1 MATLDESRA
10 PAPARVDRPGPSRPD
25 TPAALPR
32 SGRLPIGWIL
42 VLIVLV
48 GANVVGWNIT
58 KVDLGTLISDA
69 PKMDR
74 FVKALVS
81 PDIFTQN
88 QEKLQI
94 SLDFVGLDDPD
105 PAVTPVTAAAQAVP
119 LLFVPDV
126 PDTEQFQPIENAQ
139 PVDLKL
145 TMSPGALA
153 PGQTATVTGSG
164 FPPNSDGILTW
175 THFGGFPKELVHYQ
189 ADAAG
194 SFSTQLTAPL
204 DASQVSGG
212 VKLSATSARNVGNIR
227 FSKTFFDT
235 APFTDNNS
243 IVVKTIETL
252 FLALVGTTYGVIL
265 SIPLSFLAARNIMGH
280 NPVGNSIYY
289 GSRLLLNLLR
299 SVEVLILAIIFAAWV
314 GIGPFAGV
322 LALMLHSV
330 ASLGKLYSEAI
341 ESIDAG
347 PIEAV
352 TATGAN
358 RLQVIVYAVVP
369 QVIPQLIAFTL
380 YRWDINVRMSTVV
393 GLVGG
398 GGVGFLLTQY
408 INTLAW
414 PQAAAALWVI
424 AIVVVGLDLI
434 SARIR
439 HSVL

>member
-10 PAPARVDRPGPSRPD
+10 PARVDRPGGPRPE
-25 TPAALPR
+25 TPVALPR

-42 VLIVLV
+42 TAIVLLA
-48 GANVVGWNIT
+48 ANVVGWNIT
-58 KVDLGTLISDA
+58 KVDLGTLIADA

-74 FVKALVS
+74 FAKALIS

-94 SLDFVGLDDPD
+94 TLDFVGLDAPD
-105 PAVTPVTAAAQAVP
+105 PAVTPVSYEAEAVP
-119 LLFVPDV
+119 VLFVPDV

-139 PVDLKL
+139 PVQLKL
-145 TMSPGALA
+145 TMSPGSLA

-189 ADAAG
+189 ADGSG
-194 SFSTQLTAPL
+194 SFTTQLTAPL

-235 APFTDNNS
+235 APLADNNS
-243 IVVKTIETL
+243 IVVKTVETL
-252 FLALVGTTYGVIL
+252 FLALVGTTFGVIL

-280 NPVGNSIYY
+280 NPVGNAVYY

-330 ASLGKLYSEAI
+330 ASLGKL
-341 ESIDAG
+341 
-347 PIEAV
+347 
-352 TATGAN
+352 
-358 RLQVIVYAVVP
+358 
-369 QVIPQLIAFTL
+369 
-380 YRWDINVRMSTVV
+380 
-393 GLVGG
+393 
-398 GGVGFLLTQY
+398 
-408 INTLAW
+408 
-414 PQAAAALWVI
+414 
-424 AIVVVGLDLI
+424 
-434 SARIR
+434 
-439 HSVL
+439 

>member
-10 PAPARVDRPGPSRPD
+10 PARVDRPGGPRPE
-25 TPAALPR
+25 TPVALPR

-42 VLIVLV
+42 TAIVLLA
-48 GANVVGWNIT
+48 ANIVGWNIT
-58 KVDLGTLISDA
+58 KVDLGTLIADA

-74 FVKALVS
+74 FAKALIS

-94 SLDFVGLDDPD
+94 TLDFVGLDAPD
-105 PAVTPVTAAAQAVP
+105 PAVTPVSYEAEAVP
-119 LLFVPDV
+119 VLYIPDV

-139 PVDLKL
+139 PVKLKL
-145 TMSPGALA
+145 AMSPGALA
-153 PGQTATVTGSG
+153 PGQTATVTGTG

-175 THFGGFPKELVHYQ
+175 THFGGFPKELVHYK
-189 ADAAG
+189 ADG
-194 SFSTQLTAPL
+194 SGNFSSQLTAQL

-235 APFTDNNS
+235 APPADNNS
-243 IVVKTIETL
+243 IVIKTVETL
-252 FLALVGTTYGVIL
+252 FLALVGTTFGVIL

-280 NPVGNSIYY
+280 NPVGNAVYY

-408 INTLAW
+408 ITTLAW

-439 HSVL
+439 HAVL

>member
-1 MATLDESRA
+1 MATLDESRV
-10 PAPARVDRPGPSRPD
+10 PARVDRPSPP
-25 TPAALPR
+25 PPLPR

-42 VLIVLV
+42 TVIVLLA
-48 GANVVGWNIT
+48 ANIIGWNIT
-58 KVDLGTLISDA
+58 KVDLGTLIGDA
-69 PKMDR
+69 PKMER

-88 QEKLQI
+88 QERLQI
-94 SLDFVGLDDPD
+94 SVDFVGLDAPD
-105 PAVTPVTAAAQAVP
+105 PAATPVTAAAQAVP
-119 LLFVPDV
+119 VLYVPDV
-126 PDTEQFQPIENAQ
+126 PDTEQFQPIENAA

-145 TMSPGALA
+145 SMSPGALA
-153 PGQTATVTGSG
+153 VGQTATVTGSG

-175 THFGGFPKELVHYQ
+175 THFGGFPKELVQYK
-189 ADAAG
+189 ADG
-194 SFSTQLTAPL
+194 NGNFSTTLTAPL

-212 VKLSATSARNVGNIR
+212 VKLSATSAHPVGNIR
-227 FSKTFFDT
+227 FSTTFFDT
-235 APFTDNNS
+235 APLANNNS
-243 IVVKTIETL
+243 IVIKTIETL
-252 FLALVGTTYGVIL
+252 FLALVGTTFGVFL

-280 NPVGNSIYY
+280 NPLGNAIYF
-289 GSRLLLNLLR
+289 GTRLLLNLLR

-322 LALMLHSV
+322 MALTLHSI

-347 PIEAV
+347 PIEAI

-424 AIVVVGLDLI
+424 AVVVVGLDLI
-434 SARIR
+434 SARVR

>member
-1 MATLDESRA
+1 MATLDEPRT
-10 PAPARVDRPGPSRPD
+10 PARVDQPGGARPQAPVV
-25 TPAALPR
+25 PR
-32 SGRLPIGWIL
+32 RGGLPIAWIVAIAL
-42 VLIVLV
+42 LV
-48 GANVVGWNIT
+48 GANVYGWNIT
-58 KVDLGTLISDA
+58 KIDLGTLVRDA

-74 FVKALVS
+74 FAKALIS
-81 PDIFTQN
+81 PDILTQN
-88 QEKLQI
+88 QEKLQT
-94 SLDFVGLDDPD
+94 SLDFVGLDTPD
-105 PAVTPVTAAAQAVP
+105 REATPVSATAQAVP
-119 LLFVPDV
+119 VLYIPDV

-139 PVDLKL
+139 PVDLKMGM
-145 TMSPGALA
+145 TPGALA

-175 THFGGFPKELVHYQ
+175 THFGNFPKEL
-189 ADAAG
+189 ANFKTDASG
-194 SFSTQLTAPL
+194 NFSAPLTAPL
-204 DASQVSGG
+204 DASQVTGG
-212 VKLSATSARNVGNIR
+212 VKLAATTGHPVGGLR

-235 APFTDNNS
+235 VPAAENNS
-243 IVVKTIETL
+243 IVFKTVETL
-252 FLALVGTTYGVIL
+252 FLALVGTTFAVII
-265 SIPLSFLAARNIMGH
+265 SIPLSFFAARNIMGH
-280 NPVGNSIYY
+280 NPVGNTIYY
-289 GSRLLLNLLR
+289 FTRLLLNLLR
-299 SVEVLILAIIFAAWV
+299 SVEVLIMAIIFAAWV

-322 LALMLHSV
+322 LALTVHAI

-347 PIEAV
+347 PIEAI

-414 PQAAAALWVI
+414 PQAASALWVI
-424 AIVVVGLDLI
+424 AIVVVALDVI

-439 HSVL
+439 HAVL

>member
-1 MATLDESRA
+1 MATLDESRV
-10 PAPARVDRPGPSRPD
+10 PARVDRPSPP
-25 TPAALPR
+25 PPLPR
-32 SGRLPIGWIL
+32 SGRLPIGWIVAFVIL
-42 VLIVLV
+42 LA
-48 GANVVGWNIT
+48 ANGIGWNIT
-58 KVDLGTLISDA
+58 KVDLGTLVSDA

-74 FVKALVS
+74 FVKALIS
-81 PDIFTQN
+81 PDIFTQD

-94 SLDFVGLDDPD
+94 SVDFIGLDAPD
-105 PAVTPVTAAAQAVP
+105 PAATPVSAAVAAVP
-119 LLFVPDV
+119 ILYVPDV

-145 TMSPGALA
+145 SMSPGSLA

-164 FPPNSDGILTW
+164 FPPNTEGILTW
-175 THFGGFPKELVHYQ
+175 KHFGGFPKELVHYQ
-189 ADAAG
+189 ADATG

-212 VKLSATSARNVGNIR
+212 VSLSATSGKNVGNIR
-227 FSKTFFDT
+227 FSKSFFDT
-235 APFTDNNS
+235 VPIADNNS
-243 IVVKTIETL
+243 IVVKTVETL
-252 FLALVGTTYGVIL
+252 FLALVGTTFGVL
-265 SIPLSFLAARNIMGH
+265 FSLPLSFLAARNIMGH
-280 NPVGNSIYY
+280 NPLGNTIYY
-289 GSRLLLNLLR
+289 FTRLLLNLLR
-299 SVEVLILAIIFAAWV
+299 SVEVVIMAIIFAAWV

-322 LALMLHSV
+322 LALTVHAV

-341 ESIDAG
+341 ESIDTG
-347 PIEAV
+347 PIEAI

-398 GGVGFLLTQY
+398 GGVGFLLIQY

-414 PQAAAALWVI
+414 PQAAAARGVI
-424 AIVVVGLDLI
+424 AIVVVALDLI

-439 HSVL
+439 HAVL